1 MMTNGELME
10 GLVRYGRWNVQD
22 FVARSQGFY
31 DALSYIRAERALE
44 IVRMTSFVTSDSV
57 NFLPKTGSPSDQT
70 PSETS
75 PCGQHKA

>member
-1 MMTNGELME
+1 MMTNEELME
-10 GLVRYGRWNVQD
+10 GLVRYGRWSVQD

-57 NFLPKTGSPSDQT
+57 NFLPKAAPCSDQT
-70 PSETS
+70 SSET
-75 PCGQHKA
+75 PRCGEHKA